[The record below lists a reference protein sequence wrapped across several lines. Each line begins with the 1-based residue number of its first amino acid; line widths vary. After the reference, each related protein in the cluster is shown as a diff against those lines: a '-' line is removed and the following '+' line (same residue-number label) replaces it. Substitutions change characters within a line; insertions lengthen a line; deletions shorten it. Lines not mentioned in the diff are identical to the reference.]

1 LLIAIVALLY
11 NYGLF
16 TLLAYAPFPLDLS
29 AHMIGLI
36 FFGWG
41 LLLALG
47 SVVVAPRL
55 QGRFGTINTLLAA
68 LFSLAVIL
76 AVMALYTDDKL
87 ILAICIIVAGM
98 ALGIT
103 NTLVT
108 ETVMSAAP
116 VQRGVASA
124 AYSFV
129 RFSGAAVAPWL
140 AGKLGETINPHVPFW
155 VGAGAVLLSVIVL
168 AWLRRLLAHID
179 NNIEHPQT
187 SANVDDNPAQVRAA

>member
-1 LLIAIVALLY
+1 
-11 NYGLF
+11 
-16 TLLAYAPFPLDLS
+16 DLS

-41 LLLALG
+41 VLLAVG
-47 SVVVAPRL
+47 SVAVAPRL
-55 QGRFGTINTLLAA
+55 QNMFGTINTLLAA
-68 LFSLAVIL
+68 LFGLAVIL
-76 AVMALYTDDKL
+76 AIMAIYTNNKV
-87 ILAICIIVAGM
+87 ILAACIIVAGL
-98 ALGIT
+98 ALGII

-140 AGKLGETINPHVPFW
+140 AGKLG
-155 VGAGAVLLSVIVL
+155 
-168 AWLRRLLAHID
+168 
-179 NNIEHPQT
+179 
-187 SANVDDNPAQVRAA
+187 